1 VLKGHIRSRHIH
13 EFVHLPQDLLTD
25 EEVMRR
31 IQEAFCILDEAERM
45 LGDRPAQDRY
55 LNNLI
60 RAARQVLSIIGMM
73 ALDHIKS
80 KPET

>member
-1 VLKGHIRSRHIH
+1 
-13 EFVHLPQDLLTD
+13 
-25 EEVMRR
+25 MRR
-31 IQEAFCILDEAERM
+31 IQDAFCILDEAERT

>member
-1 VLKGHIRSRHIH
+1 
-13 EFVHLPQDLLTD
+13 
-25 EEVMRR
+25 
-31 IQEAFCILDEAERM
+31 M